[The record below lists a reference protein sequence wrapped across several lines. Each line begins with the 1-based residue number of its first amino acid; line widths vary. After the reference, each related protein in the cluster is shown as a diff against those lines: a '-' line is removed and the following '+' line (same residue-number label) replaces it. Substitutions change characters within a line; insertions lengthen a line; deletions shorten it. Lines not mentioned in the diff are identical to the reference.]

1 MTALGLTD
9 RYGLPLSTSSATA
22 VERYVEG
29 MDRMLAMDVDADRAL
44 DAALAADDGFAL
56 AHAAYALL
64 LQSQARVAEA
74 KAAATQAEARSA
86 SLTPREQG
94 HIACVLALVG
104 GGGAPALARIREH
117 LTQFPRESLLLR
129 QTVLLFVATG
139 AADAKQQVLAFF
151 EGLRPA
157 YGDDWAYLSSLA
169 MLLQELDHFDE
180 ARTLAERSLRG
191 YPRNAWGMHPLTHV
205 YYETNAHSEGARVLG
220 DWLTTY
226 DRRAP
231 FHCHLSWHLA
241 LFALGAGQYQRALA
255 IYERDIAP
263 VAITR
268 PGLLADAA
276 SLLWRFQAYGCADAL
291 PWEALRP
298 MAEGRVGR
306 PGMGFPDAN
315 TGLWCAAV
323 GDEVALGRLID
334 GLRALD
340 AKGHPVAGSV
350 VLPLVQG
357 LAAFGRGDYDGCIA
371 CLAPVADQ
379 IVRIGGSN
387 AQREVFEDTLAEA
400 YLRAGRYDEAE
411 ALLRRRLGRRPSAR
425 DFLWL
430 GRAQVGRGQPSGAV
444 TSLSLAASHWP
455 EADPASREVVALHRL
470 RASVAG
476 AESGAPLQH

>member
-1 MTALGLTD
+1 MTARGWTD
-9 RYGLPLSTSSATA
+9 RYGLPLSTNSATA
-22 VERYVEG
+22 VERYIEG
-29 MDRMLAMDVDADRAL
+29 VDRMLAMDIDADRAL
-44 DAALAADDGFAL
+44 DAALAADDHFAL
-56 AHAAYALL
+56 AHAANALL
-64 LQSQARVAEA
+64 LLSQVRVAEA
-74 KAAATQAEARSA
+74 KAAAAQAEALSP

-94 HIACVLALVG
+94 HIACVLTLVG
-104 GGGAPALARIREH
+104 GGGAPARARIREH

-129 QTVLLFVATG
+129 QTFLMFVATG

-169 MLLQELDHFDE
+169 MLLQELDRFDE
-180 ARTLAERSLRG
+180 ARTLAERSLRA

-205 YYETNAHSEGARVLG
+205 YYETNAHHEGARVLG

-226 DRRAP
+226 DHRAP

-241 LFALGAGQYQRALA
+241 LFALSSGQYQRAVA
-255 IYERDIAP
+255 VYDRDIAP
-263 VAITR
+263 VATTR
-268 PGLLADAA
+268 PGLLGDAA
-276 SLLWRFQAYGCADAL
+276 SLLWRLQVYGCADDL
-291 PWEALRP
+291 PWETLRP
-298 MAEGRVGR
+298 MAEARVER

-323 GDEVALGRLID
+323 GDEAALGRLLD

-379 IVRIGGSN
+379 VIRIGGSN

-400 YLRAGRYDEAE
+400 YLRVGRYDEAE
-411 ALLRRRLGRRPSAR
+411 ALLRRRLGRRLSAR
-425 DFLWL
+425 DLLWL
-430 GRAQVGRGQPSGAV
+430 GRAQVGQGKPAEAA
-444 TSLSLAASHWP
+444 TSLSMAVSHWP
-455 EADPASREVVALHRL
+455 EADPASREVVALHHL
-470 RASVAG
+470 RASVTGPALG
-476 AESGAPLQH
+476 AALQH